1 MRTPLWPALAG
12 TVVGRTPVLAITAA
26 LFTWIGR
33 TVSDNDDQAAVTL
46 GMLAIVLLVLRT
58 IGRIDWQH
66 RSETGDWRL
75 RDSTDPFVRM
85 TTRLGDQSAAWP
97 DSARSPFAHTIGED
111 DGADIVEGELLG
123 EEVDDESSSDED
135 PPAALP
141 PTGAAPA

>member
-1 MRTPLWPALAG
+1 
-12 TVVGRTPVLAITAA
+12 
-26 LFTWIGR
+26 
-33 TVSDNDDQAAVTL
+33 
-46 GMLAIVLLVLRT
+46 
-58 IGRIDWQH
+58 
-66 RSETGDWRL
+66 
-75 RDSTDPFVRM
+75 M